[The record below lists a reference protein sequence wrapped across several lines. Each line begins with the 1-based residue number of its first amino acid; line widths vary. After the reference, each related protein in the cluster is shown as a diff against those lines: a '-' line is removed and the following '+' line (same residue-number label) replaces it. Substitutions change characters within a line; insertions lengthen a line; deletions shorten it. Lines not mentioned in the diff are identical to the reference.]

1 MLTRDFQQAFDAL
14 TSMAASAPTAVMC
27 AEALPWRC
35 HRRLIADQLT
45 ARGWLVLDIVG
56 KNAVSEH
63 ALPSFATI
71 QEHQVIY
78 PEEAP

>member
-1 MLTRDFQQAFDAL
+1 MLTRDFEQAFDAL
-14 TSMAASAPTAVMC
+14 ITMAACAPTAIMC

-45 ARGWLVLDIVG
+45 VRAWLVLDIVG
-56 KNAVSEH
+56 RNAVREH

-71 QEHQVIY
+71 QDHQVIY
-78 PEEAP
+78 PGAP